1 MVPDAHLQYFFG
13 KEAILMNY
21 KNDGM
26 KDVIPPTDTRWR
38 KDLDFYERGQEE
50 DSEKAKVD
58 IELE

>member
-1 MVPDAHLQYFFG
+1 
-13 KEAILMNY
+13 MNY